1 MTTLRQ
7 QLLET
12 LAEMWELYPHWR
24 LGQMI
29 INGALWA
36 RQPTEPIDPT
46 WDVED
51 EELLTTLRGHIER
64 RRRML
69 AEDASANANHH
80 APTTK

>member
-1 MTTLRQ
+1 MTTIRQ
-7 QLLET
+7 QLLEAI
-12 LAEMWELYPHWR
+12 AEMWELYPHWR

-29 INGALWA
+29 INVALWA

-51 EELLTTLRGHIER
+51 EELLNGLRGHIER

-69 AEDASANANHH
+69 AEDASANANQP
-80 APTTK
+80 ATTTK

>member
-1 MTTLRQ
+1 MSTVRQ

-12 LAEMWELYPHWR
+12 IAEMWELYPDWR
-24 LGQMI
+24 LGQLV
-29 INGALWA
+29 INGAMWA

-51 EELLTTLRGHIER
+51 EELLNGLRGHIER

-69 AEDASANANHH
+69 AEDASANANQT
-80 APTTK
+80 ATTK